1 MLNLGILGLGAM
13 NYQPIPKL
21 VEGVKRAVSVAA
33 GGDYTLVL
41 TSASVPPMPFISAH
55 GPSIDISRHTTTPL
69 KTDNTPSKLQNA
81 TEGNLVIV
89 GGLYNSRRNKNIVP
103 QLSPTLASS
112 SLDSAESVDSD
123 DDSDSDSDEEEN
135 AGEEDNSVEEFVE
148 EEVDSDD
155 ETFQERLLPQENK
168 QLGLLNALTPGNE
181 PHLQLPFLAF
191 HSTSLHFTSSYSVTP
206 LTSIAGCERRLLS
219 LQELCEQ
226 RIAASV
232 DTRNAVALLAHAESI
247 HAKAL
252 TEFCSQFIHR

>member
-55 GPSIDISRHTTTPL
+55 GSSIDISRHTTTPL
-69 KTDNTPSKLQNA
+69 KTENTPLKLQHA

-103 QLSPTLASS
+103 QVSPTLASS

-123 DDSDSDSDEEEN
+123 DDSDSDSDDEEN
-135 AGEEDNSVEEFVE
+135 ADEDDISVEED
-148 EEVDSDD
+148 EVDSDD
-155 ETFQERLLPQENK
+155 ELLQERLLSQESK
-168 QLGLLNALTPGNE
+168 HQALINALTPGNKHH
-181 PHLQLPFLAF
+181 PTHASPSFPVFAF
-191 HSTSLHFTSSYSVTP
+191 HSAP
-206 LTSIAGCERRLLS
+206 LNLI
-219 LQELCEQ
+219 
-226 RIAASV
+226 V
-232 DTRNAVALLAHAESI
+232 
-247 HAKAL
+247 
-252 TEFCSQFIHR
+252 